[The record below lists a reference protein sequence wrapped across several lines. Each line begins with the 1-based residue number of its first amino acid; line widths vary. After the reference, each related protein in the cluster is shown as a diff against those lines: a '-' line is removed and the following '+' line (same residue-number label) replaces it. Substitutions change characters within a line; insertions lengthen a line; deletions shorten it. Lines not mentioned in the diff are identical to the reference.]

1 MERVFTVKGSIISI
15 DNWCNNNIDENT
27 ELITA
32 LRACLVD
39 HPELEIFKPQ
49 VRACIRNWQED
60 KRLLGDVEIVEIDID
75 EVNGDSYCGEE
86 YE

>member
-1 MERVFTVKGSIISI
+1 MERVFTVNGSVISI

-39 HPELEIFKPQ
+39 HPELEIFKSQ

-60 KRLLGDVEIVEIDID
+60 KRLIGDVKIVEIDID
-75 EVNGDSYCGEE
+75 KVNGDNYCEEE